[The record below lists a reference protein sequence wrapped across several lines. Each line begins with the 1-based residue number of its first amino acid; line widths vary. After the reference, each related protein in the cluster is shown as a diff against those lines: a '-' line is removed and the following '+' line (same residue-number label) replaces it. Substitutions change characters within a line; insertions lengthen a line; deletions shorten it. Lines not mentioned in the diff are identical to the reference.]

1 MAANV
6 RPPFPATGGGEA
18 DREGGRA
25 AMSRGLMKSLG
36 ILLLLA
42 TVGVVS
48 CQGLFADRAPVDRLD
63 PPAAGQR

>member
-1 MAANV
+1 
-6 RPPFPATGGGEA
+6 
-18 DREGGRA
+18 
-25 AMSRGLMKSLG
+25 MSRELMKSLG